1 MTDFLN
7 NLWVAVSTP
16 NPELVKVLSI
26 FLLFIEIPLTLYLLS
41 SIFNFKPNKK
51 QKVLYISITI
61 SICIISMYFIPS
73 PFNLVVNYLA
83 SFIIIYSIFRT
94 TVLKTIL
101 AGLLPSFI
109 FTISCI

>member
-51 QKVLYISITI
+51 QKVLYYRFKIDMSQIH
-61 SICIISMYFIPS
+61 
-73 PFNLVVNYLA
+73 
-83 SFIIIYSIFRT
+83 
-94 TVLKTIL
+94 
-101 AGLLPSFI
+101 
-109 FTISCI
+109 